1 MNWDATIRTGAA
13 IAWLAYRGLIRALD
27 LLAAGM
33 ALAAVGLAVWE
44 WCR

>member
-1 MNWDATIRTGAA
+1 MTWPATLLTGAA

-33 ALAAVGLAVWE
+33 ALAAVGLSVWE
-44 WCR
+44 WWI